1 MTERRDARW
10 QGPLP
15 LPSREPDQEFQ
26 TLSSSIRVE
35 IAARSDPGGRPVN
48 TDHYLA
54 LRMGRHQETLLTSLP
69 EGEVPARFD
78 EAGYGIVVADGIGAV
93 GTGEKASRLAISTL
107 AHLALHFAKW
117 NVRIDPRTA
126 EEVIARGLR
135 FYHSIDEQLSEASLR
150 DPDLSGMGTTLT
162 AAYIASDALFVA
174 HVGHSRA
181 YLLRNGVLTKLT
193 NDQTLARHLDSGAA
207 TPVAMAGHDRPHI
220 LTDAMG
226 GMAGSPSIQI
236 GQLRL
241 QPDDSLLLCTNG
253 LTDVLDD
260 ETMAAILLEARS
272 LDERCQ
278 ALLDLAL
285 ARGTEDNVT
294 AVIANYTVPGGPVRG
309 LIFHL

>member
-1 MTERRDARW
+1 MTEMRDSYR

-15 LPSREPDQEFQ
+15 LPSRQPDQEFQ

-35 IAARSDPGGRPVN
+35 VAARSDPGGRAVN

-54 LRMGRHQETLLTSLP
+54 LRMGRHQETLVTSLP

-78 EAGYGIVVADGIGAV
+78 EAGYGVVVADGMGAV
-93 GTGEKASRLAISTL
+93 GAGEKASRLAVSTL

-126 EEVIARGLR
+126 DEVIARGLR
-135 FYHSIDEQLSEASLR
+135 FYHSIDEHLSEASLR
-150 DPDLSGMGTTLT
+150 DPAAAGISSTLT

-181 YLLRNGVLTKLT
+181 YLLRDGMLTRLT
-193 NDQTLARHLDSGAA
+193 RDQTLAARLDSGGG
-207 TPVAMAGHDRPHI
+207 TPVAMAAHDHPHV

-226 GMAGSPSIQI
+226 GTAGSPSIQI
-236 GQLRL
+236 GQFRL
-241 QPDDSLLLCTNG
+241 QEDDRLLLCTNG
-253 LTDVLDD
+253 LTDVVDD
-260 ETMAAILLEARS
+260 ESLVAIMAGTQSLEEQCR
-272 LDERCQ
+272 
-278 ALLDLAL
+278 ALVDSAL
-285 ARGTEDNVT
+285 ARGAEDNVT
-294 AVIANYTVPGGPVRG
+294 AVVVKYTVPGGPVRG